1 MATVI
6 DLTLPSSDPAVR
18 TSTQPL
24 SATEVKRFNDDGFL
38 VKNFGFST
46 ELIDSVIE
54 DVYPHYSEQ
63 FRANPV
69 APERI
74 RNGWKQLP
82 NVKTLAI
89 APQVLDALEQLW
101 GRKALAFQTL
111 NFPIGTSQKIHSDI
125 IHFNTE
131 PSGFMAGVW
140 IALEDIDESNG
151 PLIYYPGSHKM
162 PELTM
167 ADLKLQAGR
176 EHYAE
181 YEVAIDNLV
190 KENGLKP
197 SLGTVKKGDA
207 IIWHSNLLH
216 GGFPHQDV
224 KRSRHSQVT
233 HYFFENCRYYTPM
246 LYNKNDK
253 KVFDHPEWVNQMP
266 ISFMQRVKN
275 KIARTMGVNKAT

>member
-1 MATVI
+1 MPTAI
-6 DLTLPSSDPAVR
+6 DLTPPSSDPAVR

-24 SATEVKRFNDDGFL
+24 SPSEIKRFNDDGFL
-38 VKNFGFST
+38 VKDFGFST

-69 APERI
+69 APERF

-82 NVKTLAI
+82 NVKNLAI
-89 APQVLDALEQLW
+89 DPKVLDALEQLW

-111 NFPIGTSQKIHSDI
+111 NFPIGTSQKAHSDI

-151 PLIYYPGSHKM
+151 PLVYYPGSHKM
-162 PELTM
+162 PEMTM
-167 ADLKLQAGR
+167 ADLQLQAGR
-176 EHYAE
+176 QHYPE
-181 YEVAIDNLV
+181 YEAAIERLITD
-190 KENGLKP
+190 NGLKP
-197 SLGTVKKGDA
+197 SLGTVKKGEA

-216 GGFPHQDV
+216 GGHPHQDV
-224 KRSRHSQVT
+224 TRSRNSQVT

-253 KVFDHPEWVNQMP
+253 KQFDNPEWINQLP

-275 KIARTMGVNKAT
+275 KIARTMAAN

>member
-1 MATVI
+1 MPPTI
-6 DLTLPSSDPAVR
+6 DLSPPSSDPAVK
-18 TSTQPL
+18 TVTAPL
-24 SATEVKRFNDDGFL
+24 NDAEIQRFNDDGFL
-38 VKNFGFST
+38 VKDFGFSK
-46 ELIDSVIE
+46 ELIDSIIA
-54 DVYPHYSEQ
+54 DVQPYYSEQ

-69 APERI
+69 IPERF
-74 RNGWKQLP
+74 RNGWKQLAS
-82 NVKTLAI
+82 VKSLAV

-111 NFPIGTSQKIHSDI
+111 NFPIGTSQKAHSDI

-151 PLIYYPGSHKM
+151 PLMYFPGSHKM
-162 PELTM
+162 AELTM
-167 ADLKLQAGR
+167 ADLNLEAGR

-181 YEVAIDNLV
+181 YEVAIERLI
-190 KENGLKP
+190 KEKDLKQ
-197 SLGTVKKGDA
+197 SLGTVKKGEA

-216 GGFPHQDV
+216 GGHPHQDV

-246 LYNKNDK
+246 LYNPSDK
-253 KVFDHPEWVNQMP
+253 KEFDNPEWINKAP
-266 ISFMQRVKN
+266 ITFAQRVVN
-275 KIARTMGVNKAT
+275 KIARTIGLG